1 MSVSSRKETDP
12 HGEREKIS
20 DRLRWGLNPRPLEQI
35 IVALPTELQDQMGAG
50 HGKLSSYIGSLR
62 QMISVLL
69 NKYFLREA
77 F

>member
-35 IVALPTELQDQMGAG
+35 IVALPTELPDGG
-50 HGKLSSYIGSLR
+50 WSWEIK
-62 QMISVLL
+62 
-69 NKYFLREA
+69 
-77 F
+77 